1 MLEKISHYSL
11 VSYLRYK
18 RFIEDFKNDQR
29 GVSDVVVAILLVLVS
44 VLAVVFFWGNLKDFL
59 ESTWLKVTEQGKSI
73 N

>member
-18 RFIEDFKNDQR
+18 RFVEDFKNDQR

-44 VLAVVFFWGNLKDFL
+44 VLAVVFFWDNLKEFL
-59 ESTWLKVTEQGKSI
+59 QSTWDKVTEQGNSI
-73 N
+73 D